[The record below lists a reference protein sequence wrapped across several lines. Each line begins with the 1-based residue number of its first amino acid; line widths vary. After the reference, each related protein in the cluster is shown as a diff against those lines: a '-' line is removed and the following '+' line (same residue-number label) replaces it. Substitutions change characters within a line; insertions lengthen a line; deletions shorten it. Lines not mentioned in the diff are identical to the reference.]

1 MAEDDTAAGGSDDV
15 VVLGGETA
23 AAMAAEQRHV
33 PAGPS
38 PIASID
44 YPDGSGDLWR
54 WVERP
59 QDGAVSAFIRSYTA
73 ADKPSRAVMRAGLTM
88 HDLYSVLLFAQRRA
102 FAAMRPGDS
111 QAAVEAFDAASAID
125 LERVD

>member
-1 MAEDDTAAGGSDDV
+1 MAEDNAAGGSDDV
-15 VVLGGETA
+15 VVLGGEMT

-38 PIASID
+38 PIAGID

-59 QDGAVSAFIRSYTA
+59 QDEAVSAFIRSYTA
-73 ADKPSRAVMRAGLTM
+73 AGEPSQAVMRASLTM
-88 HDLYSVLLFAQRRA
+88 HDLYTVLRFAQRRA
-102 FAAMRPGDS
+102 FAAMRTGDS
-111 QAAVEAFDAASAID
+111 
-125 LERVD
+125 